1 MVGIFGNSIMSLLYL
16 SKLSSE
22 QRKNLE
28 ALGEHGAALSMNAL
42 FILAISSL
50 LFKRASRRGRL
61 LLLAMCVPTG
71 WAYLVSQRRA
81 AVIGFSAALF
91 VLAIVLFW
99 HQRSRFWRVAPIAIL
114 VFTAYLGAFW
124 HSSGSFGFPA
134 QALKTVIAPGSLSE
148 RDRGSDL
155 YRQIENSDL
164 NFTIRQAPLTGLGFG
179 HPFSQP
185 TPLPDIS
192 FYEFYRY
199 IPHNSVL
206 YIWIQTGFFGF
217 MSMFFLFGRAMALA
231 GRKLRDFTN
240 PDDVIVVA
248 VGATFVLMYAIF
260 AYVDIAWDARGTVFL
275 GLAFAICANFPSPE
289 PIADQSPAI
298 RVGDSVGATAVE
310 AL

>member
-1 MVGIFGNSIMSLLYL
+1 MRP
-16 SKLSSE
+16 SKD
-22 QRKNLE
+22 R
-28 ALGEHGAALSMNAL
+28 M
-42 FILAISSL
+42 
-50 LFKRASRRGRL
+50 
-61 LLLAMCVPTG
+61 
-71 WAYLVSQRRA
+71 
-81 AVIGFSAALF
+81 
-91 VLAIVLFW
+91 
-99 HQRSRFWRVAPIAIL
+99 
-114 VFTAYLGAFW
+114 
-124 HSSGSFGFPA
+124 
-134 QALKTVIAPGSLSE
+134 
-148 RDRGSDL
+148 RD
-155 YRQIENSDL
+155 SDL